1 MKTGIWWITNDQR
14 LDDNSN
20 LFRSLQECDQV
31 IPVYIW
37 DESLKRCSLESRQ
50 GQFTLESLKILEKKL
65 KALGS
70 YLFFKNGNSLD
81 EILKIV
87 HTYKVEE
94 IYVQDNFTPT
104 FNSIYKKLNSI
115 VSVNL
120 SLDYVDL
127 SFIKSI

>member
-37 DESLKRCSLESRQ
+37 DGSLKRCSLESRQ

-70 YLFFKNGNSLD
+70 YLFFD
-81 EILKIV
+81 
-87 HTYKVEE
+87 
-94 IYVQDNFTPT
+94 F
-104 FNSIYKKLNSI
+104 F
-115 VSVNL
+115 
-120 SLDYVDL
+120 
-127 SFIKSI
+127 